1 MSELLG
7 NQQLAGHI
15 TFLPLPHTNR
25 KREGE
30 GEKDPLEGAKAGLSD
45 VNRPALFG
53 QALLSPPVLPPLS
66 LSLPGPYRNSPPR
79 HIILRKPL
87 ATPHSAAEPQ
97 LIGRKRRLV
106 TACVDTGVC
115 VHLLFFLQM
124 PFVPEQKELLSACS
138 MYHQLVRSEHF
149 VL

>member
-1 MSELLG
+1 MG

-15 TFLPLPHTNR
+15 TFLPLRHTNR

-45 VNRPALFG
+45 VNQPALFG
-53 QALLSPPVLPPLS
+53 QALLSPHPPAPPS
-66 LSLPGPYRNSPPR
+66 LSLHGPYRNSPPR

-87 ATPHSAAEPQ
+87 ATPHSTTEPQ

-115 VHLLFFLQM
+115 VHLLFFLKI
-124 PFVPEQKELLSACS
+124 PFVPEQRELLSVCS
-138 MYHQLVRSEHF
+138 MYNQLVRSEHF